1 MARAE
6 GLELEF
12 LEQGIAVGAIVG
24 SAKKIVEPT
33 SGRQALRQ
41 GEEARLALLNSL
53 LNYLLNCLLNS
64 LLDALGPRPLTANL
78 GILFVRK
85 HAIHPLTVLVVRKN
99 EGVDV
104 ARQRPIGLPCLNV
117 V

>member
-6 GLELEF
+6 GLEFEF

-41 GEEARLALLNSL
+41 GEEARLALL
-53 LNYLLNCLLNS
+53 
-64 LLDALGPRPLTANL
+64 DALGLRSLTADL

>member
-6 GLELEF
+6 GLEFEF

-41 GEEARLALLNSL
+41 GEEARTPYPAR
-53 LNYLLNCLLNS
+53 YT
-64 LLDALGPRPLTANL
+64 RQ
-78 GILFVRK
+78 
-85 HAIHPLTVLVVRKN
+85 
-99 EGVDV
+99 V
-104 ARQRPIGLPCLNV
+104 A
-117 V
+117 

>member
-6 GLELEF
+6 GLEFEF

-41 GEEARLALLNSL
+41 GEEARLALLDS
-53 LNYLLNCLLNS
+53 LLNS

>member
-6 GLELEF
+6 GLEFEF

-24 SAKKIVEPT
+24 STKKIVEPI
-33 SGRQALRQ
+33 SSRQALCQ
-41 GEEARLALLNSL
+41 GEEARLALLDAP
-53 LNYLLNCLLNS
+53 
-64 LLDALGPRPLTANL
+64 LDALGPRPLTANL

-104 ARQRPIGLPCLNV
+104 ARQRPIGLPWWNV